1 MRLEHSWQGE
11 SGQEEEWERPFS
23 LYSFPLLFFRQ
34 PDIVKWP
41 LSFQD
46 GAIFRGPKHKERAG
60 EAVTRRRKGRYGN
73 RRGRK
78 TEKR

>member
-11 SGQEEEWERPFS
+11 AGREGEALFTLQ
-23 LYSFPLLFFRQ
+23 YSFPLLFFRQ

-46 GAIFRGPKHKERAG
+46 GAIFRGAKHKERAG
-60 EAVTRRRKGRYGN
+60 EAVTRRRKGRCGN